1 MPLRILGLRS
11 VGVVIVGLLIA
22 GLGLPGF
29 MVNVAAQSA
38 TAADLARLDA
48 SANVVTQQVA
58 AMKKIDPVLASQS
71 EKTLGE
77 INEDLTYLKV
87 KLRREG
93 NVAPKDVKD
102 LADRIETLHVKLQ
115 ASVVKGQP
123 INPGSNETLEKIVT
137 LPVGTEL
144 DVRLQ
149 TALSSATAKIEQRFE
164 ATTIDDLNRANL
176 LVIPAG
182 SVARGFVSSVTAAGR
197 LNRKGSITLSF
208 DQMVIN
214 GSRPP
219 MRASLVKVIE
229 GNGSDDAKRVGAGAV
244 AGAIIGG
251 MLGGGKGALAGVM
264 IGAGGTVAAT
274 EGANAELPVGTVL
287 RIRLD
292 QPLEVTIR

>member
-1 MPLRILGLRS
+1 MLLRIVGLRT
-11 VGVVIVGLLIA
+11 VGLGIVGLLIA
-22 GLGLPGF
+22 GLGMPGF
-29 MVNVAAQSA
+29 TANLAAQSA

-48 SANVVTQQVA
+48 SANVVTQQIT
-58 AMKKIDPVLASQS
+58 AMKKIDPALASQS

-77 INEDLTYLKV
+77 INDDLTYLKV

-115 ASVVKGQP
+115 ASVVKAQP
-123 INPGSNETLEKIVT
+123 ILGNETVEKIVT

-149 TALSSATAKIEQRFE
+149 TALNSGTAKVEERFE
-164 ATTIDDLNRANL
+164 ATTIEDVNRANL

>member
-1 MPLRILGLRS
+1 MTLRTAGLR
-11 VGVVIVGLLIA
+11 IVGL
-22 GLGLPGF
+22 GLAFAMGLLTIGRLGAAPGQT
-29 MVNVAAQSA
+29 AS
-38 TAADLARLDA
+38 AADLARVEA
-48 SANVVTQQVA
+48 SATVVTQQVT
-58 AMKKIDPVLASQS
+58 AMKKIDPVLATQS
-71 EKTLGE
+71 EKTLAE

-93 NVAPKDVKD
+93 NVAQKDVKD

-115 ASVVKGQP
+115 SSVVKAQP
-123 INPGSNETLEKIVT
+123 IMGDEPVEKIVT
-137 LPVGTEL
+137 LPVGTEIE
-144 DVRLQ
+144 VRLQ
-149 TALSSATAKIEQRFE
+149 NALSSATAKPEERFE
-164 ATTIDDLNRANL
+164 ATTIVDINRANE

-182 SVARGFVSSVTAAGR
+182 SVARGFVSSVTPAGR

-214 GSRPP
+214 GKRPP

-229 GNGSDDAKRVGAGAV
+229 GSGTEDAKRVGAGAV
-244 AGAIIGG
+244 VGGLIGG

-274 EGANAELPVGTVL
+274 EGSNADLPVGTIL

>member
-1 MPLRILGLRS
+1 MMRTKISSLITAGFALT
-11 VGVVIVGLLIA
+11 IGLLAIGHLKA
-22 GLGLPGF
+22 S
-29 MVNVAAQSA
+29 QSA

-48 SANVVTQQVA
+48 SANVVTQQIA
-58 AMKKIDPVLASQS
+58 AMKKIDPTLASQS

-93 NVAPKDVKD
+93 NVAQKDVKD

-115 ASVVKGQP
+115 SSVVKAQP
-123 INPGSNETLEKIVT
+123 IMGNEVVEKIVT
-137 LPVGTEL
+137 LPVGTQL

-149 TALSSATAKIEQRFE
+149 TALSSGTAKVEQRFE
-164 ATTIDDLNRANL
+164 ATTIEDVNRANE

-182 SVARGFVSSVTAAGR
+182 SVARGFVSSVTPAGR
-197 LNRKGSITLSF
+197 LSRKGSITLSF

-214 GSRPP
+214 GKRPP

-264 IGAGGTVAAT
+264 IGAGGTIAAT

-292 QPLEVTIR
+292 QPLEVTIK

>member
-1 MPLRILGLRS
+1 MKLRISGLIS
-11 VGVVIVGLLIA
+11 VGLAIVGLLIGQSA
-22 GLGLPGF
+22 QLG
-29 MVNVAAQSA
+29 AQTA
-38 TAADLARLDA
+38 TAADLARVEA

-58 AMKKIDPVLASQS
+58 AMKKIDPVLAAQS
-71 EKTLGE
+71 EKTLAE

-93 NVAPKDVKD
+93 NVQQKDVKD
-102 LADRIETLHVKLQ
+102 LADRVETLHVKLQ
-115 ASVVKGQP
+115 SSVIKAQP
-123 INPGSNETLEKIVT
+123 VLGNEPVEKIVT
-137 LPVGTEL
+137 LPVGTEF

-149 TALSSATAKIEQRFE
+149 TALSSGTSKIEERFE
-164 ATTIDDLNRANL
+164 ATTITDVNRANE

-182 SVARGFVSSVTAAGR
+182 SVARGFVSSVSAAGK

-208 DQMVIN
+208 DQIIVN
-214 GSRPP
+214 GKRPP

-229 GNGSDDAKRVGAGAV
+229 GSGAEDAKRVGAGAAV
-244 AGAIIGG
+244 GAIIGG
-251 MLGGGKGALAGVM
+251 MIGGGKGALAGVM

-274 EGANAELPVGTVL
+274 EGSNADLPVGTIL

>member
-1 MPLRILGLRS
+1 MRLKTVGLIT
-11 VGVVIVGLLIA
+11 VGLAIVGLLI
-22 GLGLPGF
+22 GQSVPL
-29 MVNVAAQSA
+29 AAQSA

-48 SANVVTQQVA
+48 SATVVTQQIA
-58 AMKKIDPVLASQS
+58 AMKKIDPRLAAQS
-71 EKTLGE
+71 EKTLAE

-93 NVAPKDVKD
+93 NVAQKDVRD

-115 ASVVKGQP
+115 SSVVKASP
-123 INPGSNETLEKIVT
+123 IMGDEAVEKIVT

-144 DVRLQ
+144 EVRLQ
-149 TALSSATAKIEQRFE
+149 SALSSATAKVEERFE
-164 ATTIDDLNRANL
+164 ATTIVDVNRANE

-208 DQMVIN
+208 DQMIIN
-214 GSRPP
+214 GKRPP

-229 GNGSDDAKRVGAGAV
+229 GSGSDDAKRVGAGAV
-244 AGAIIGG
+244 VGGIIGG
-251 MLGGGKGALAGVM
+251 MIGGGKGALAGVM

-274 EGANAELPVGTVL
+274 EGSNAELPVGTIL

-292 QPLEVTIR
+292 QPLEVTIK

>member
-11 VGVVIVGLLIA
+11 VGLVIVGLLIA

-102 LADRIETLHVKLQ
+102 LADRI
-115 ASVVKGQP
+115 
-123 INPGSNETLEKIVT
+123 
-137 LPVGTEL
+137 
-144 DVRLQ
+144 
-149 TALSSATAKIEQRFE
+149 
-164 ATTIDDLNRANL
+164 
-176 LVIPAG
+176 
-182 SVARGFVSSVTAAGR
+182 
-197 LNRKGSITLSF
+197 
-208 DQMVIN
+208 
-214 GSRPP
+214 
-219 MRASLVKVIE
+219 
-229 GNGSDDAKRVGAGAV
+229 
-244 AGAIIGG
+244 
-251 MLGGGKGALAGVM
+251 
-264 IGAGGTVAAT
+264 
-274 EGANAELPVGTVL
+274 
-287 RIRLD
+287 
-292 QPLEVTIR
+292 